1 MLRTF
6 IFLTADTQYEVV
18 ATGFRDACLTFER
31 QTDGKVPVKDIL
43 AMEEHY
49 PPSGNDTA
57 SVEGGVCLHRPPT
70 DTRRLQE
77 PSLWRGILV

>member
-49 PPSGNDTA
+49 PPSGNDT
-57 SVEGGVCLHRPPT
+57 GH
-70 DTRRLQE
+70 
-77 PSLWRGILV
+77 

>member
-6 IFLTADTQYEVV
+6 LFLTADTQYEVV

-49 PPSGNDTA
+49 PPSGNDT
-57 SVEGGVCLHRPPT
+57 VH
-70 DTRRLQE
+70 
-77 PSLWRGILV
+77 